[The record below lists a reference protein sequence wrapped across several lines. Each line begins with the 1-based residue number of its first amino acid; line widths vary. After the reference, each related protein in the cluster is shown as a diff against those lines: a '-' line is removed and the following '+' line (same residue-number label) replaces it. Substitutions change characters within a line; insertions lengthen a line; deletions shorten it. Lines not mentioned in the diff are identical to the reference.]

1 MWVITICAKKP
12 TTSKIYLSKKLPI
25 HYKLHKR
32 CLRSHVKNPFYHV
45 NIYASTKHSEFSP

>member
-25 HYKLHKR
+25 HYKSHKR